1 MRSYYVSMSNED
13 KIGNRLF
20 DGRGPR
26 YSNVRRLQLVGS
38 WPLDAPPAVIC
49 QCTVLRS
56 LARVGGRGGSVDG
69 GSVNAFLTAALTRV
83 MRATVPI
90 PAVTSVS
97 VLHSA
102 SFGGSVVD
110 VVGPL

>member
-49 QCTVLRS
+49 LCTVLRS

-69 GSVNAFLTAALTRV
+69 GSVNAFLAATLTRV
-83 MRATVPI
+83 MRTNVPI
-90 PAVTSVS
+90 PTVVSAS
-97 VLHSA
+97 VLHSGA
-102 SFGGSVVD
+102 VGGSVVD
-110 VVGPL
+110 IVGTL